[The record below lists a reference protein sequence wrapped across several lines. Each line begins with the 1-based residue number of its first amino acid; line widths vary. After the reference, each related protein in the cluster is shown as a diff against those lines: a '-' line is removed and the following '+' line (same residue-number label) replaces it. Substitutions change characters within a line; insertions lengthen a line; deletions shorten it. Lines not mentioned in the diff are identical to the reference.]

1 MSLLKELHQKGQLRT
16 LDHALAT
23 SLQRLRDDTPESV
36 ALAAALA
43 SLAVSQGHAAFDPAQ
58 PQRLLEGVPEW
69 PAAQD
74 WLAQLRASPWVA
86 TPEQADAIAEDAPLV
101 LENGLLYLR
110 RYREYE
116 RQLAAGLQR
125 IGRHPLPAPDMAA
138 LAPLFA
144 HLFPQA
150 SGSEDHQARAA
161 GVTLRHPL
169 ALVTGGPGGIKK
181 ERT

>member
-1 MSLLKELHQKGQLRT
+1 MSLLKELHQKGLLRT

-74 WLAQLRASPWVA
+74 WLEQLCASPWVA
-86 TPEQADAIAEDAPLV
+86 TPEQADAVE
-101 LENGLLYLR
+101 GLLADL
-110 RYREYE
+110 E
-116 RQLAAGLQR
+116 AATQ
-125 IGRHPLPAPDMAA
+125 
-138 LAPLFA
+138 
-144 HLFPQA
+144 
-150 SGSEDHQARAA
+150 
-161 GVTLRHPL
+161 
-169 ALVTGGPGGIKK
+169 
-181 ERT
+181 